1 MKTRHKRL
9 LFISVALIALVT
21 AVLLVM
27 NAFRDNLVFFFS
39 PTEVAAG
46 KAPARGTF
54 RLGGLVMQGSVHKG
68 PGPLEVRFTVTDLA
82 RQMRVHYVGSLPDLF
97 REGQG
102 VVAEGRLGPNG
113 DFEATKVLAKH
124 DEKYMPPEVA
134 QALKK
139 SGVSQPGKPAGRPVA
154 GAAP

>member
-9 LFISVALIALVT
+9 AFISVAVIALVA

-46 KAPARGTF
+46 KAPANGTF
-54 RLGGLVMQGSVHKG
+54 RIGGLVTTGSIQKG
-68 PGPLEVRFTVTDLA
+68 PAPLELRFTVTDLS
-82 RQMRVHYVGSLPDLF
+82 QEMRVHYTGSLPDLF

-102 VVAEGRLGPNG
+102 VVAEGRLGPDG
-113 DFEATKVLAKH
+113 EFQAKTILAKH
-124 DEKYMPPEVA
+124 DENYMPPEVA
-134 QALKK
+134 AALKK
-139 SGVSQPGKPAGRPVA
+139 SGAAHPGPKP
-154 GAAP
+154 

>member
-9 LFISVALIALVT
+9 LFISLAVLALVA

-39 PTEVAAG
+39 PSEVAAG
-46 KAPARGTF
+46 KAPANSTF
-54 RLGGLVMQGSVHKG
+54 RIGGLVATGSVQKG
-68 PGPLEVRFTVTDLA
+68 PAPLELRFTVTDLA
-82 RQMRVHYVGSLPDLF
+82 KEMRVHYTGSLPDLF

-102 VVAEGRLGPNG
+102 VVAEGRLGPDG
-113 DFEATKVLAKH
+113 EFQARTILAKH
-124 DEKYMPPEVA
+124 DENYMPPEVA

-139 SGVSQPGKPAGRPVA
+139 SGAAHPGPKP
-154 GAAP
+154 

>member
-9 LFISVALIALVT
+9 LFISVAVIALVA

-46 KAPARGTF
+46 KAPADGTF
-54 RLGGLVMQGSVHKG
+54 RIGGLVKQGSVQKG
-68 PGPLEVRFTVTDLA
+68 PEPLELRFTVTDLA
-82 RQMRVHYVGSLPDLF
+82 TEMHVRYVGPLPDLF

-102 VVAEGRLGPNG
+102 VVAEGRLGSNG
-113 DFEATKVLAKH
+113 DFEAAKVLAKH
-124 DEKYMPPEVA
+124 DENYMPPEVA
-134 QALKK
+134 QALEK
-139 SGVSQPGKPAGRPVA
+139 SGAYKAGHPGAKP
-154 GAAP
+154 

>member
-9 LFISVALIALVT
+9 IFISLALVALVA

-39 PTEVAAG
+39 PSEVAAG
-46 KAPARGTF
+46 KAPANATF
-54 RLGGLVMQGSVHKG
+54 RLGGLVTTGSVRKG
-68 PGPLEVRFTVTDLA
+68 PAALELRFTVTDLA
-82 RQMRVHYVGSLPDLF
+82 KEMRVHYTGPLPDLF

-102 VVAEGRLGPNG
+102 VVAEGRLGPDG
-113 DFEATKVLAKH
+113 EFQAKTILAKH
-124 DEKYMPPEVA
+124 DENYMPPEVA

-139 SGVSQPGKPAGRPVA
+139 SGAAHPGQQP
-154 GAAP
+154 

>member
-9 LFISVALIALVT
+9 LFISLAVVALVA

-46 KAPARGTF
+46 KAPANGTF
-54 RLGGLVMQGSVHKG
+54 RLGGLVTVGSIQKG
-68 PGPLEVRFTVTDLA
+68 PAPLELRFTVTDLA
-82 RQMRVHYVGSLPDLF
+82 KEMRVHYIGSLPDLF

-102 VVAEGRLGPNG
+102 VVAEGRLGPDG
-113 DFEATKVLAKH
+113 EFQARTILAKH
-124 DEKYMPPEVA
+124 DENYMPPEVA

-139 SGVSQPGKPAGRPVA
+139 SGAAHPGPKP
-154 GAAP
+154 

>member
-9 LFISVALIALVT
+9 LFISLAVVALVA

-39 PTEVAAG
+39 PSEVAAG
-46 KAPARGTF
+46 KAPANATF
-54 RLGGLVMQGSVHKG
+54 RLGGLVMQGSVQKG
-68 PGPLEVRFTVTDLA
+68 PAALELRFTVTDLA
-82 RQMRVHYVGSLPDLF
+82 KEMRVHYTGPLPDLF

-102 VVAEGRLGPNG
+102 VVAEGRLGPDG
-113 DFEATKVLAKH
+113 EFQAKTILAKH
-124 DEKYMPPEVA
+124 DENYMPPEVA

-139 SGVSQPGKPAGRPVA
+139 SGAADPGKRP
-154 GAAP
+154 

>member
-9 LFISVALIALVT
+9 LFISVAVVALVA

-46 KAPARGTF
+46 KAPAKGTF
-54 RLGGLVMQGSVHKG
+54 RLGGLVTQGSVQKG
-68 PGPLEVRFTVTDLA
+68 PGPLELRFTVTDLS
-82 RQMRVHYVGSLPDLF
+82 REMRVHYVGPLPDLF

-102 VVAEGRLGPNG
+102 VVAEGRLGPDG
-113 DFEATKVLAKH
+113 EFQAAKVLAKH
-124 DEKYMPPEVA
+124 DENYMPPEA
-134 QALKK
+134 ADAIEKANA
-139 SGVSQPGKPAGRPVA
+139 AGQN
-154 GAAP
+154 AAASK

>member
-9 LFISVALIALVT
+9 TFISLAVVALVA

-46 KAPARGTF
+46 KAPANGTF
-54 RLGGLVMQGSVHKG
+54 RMGGLVTAGSIQKG
-68 PGPLEVRFTVTDLA
+68 PAPLELRFTVTDLSTE
-82 RQMRVHYVGSLPDLF
+82 MRVHYVGSLPDLF
-97 REGQG
+97 RVGQG
-102 VVAEGRLGPNG
+102 VVAEGRLGPDG
-113 DFEATKVLAKH
+113 QFQAKTILAKH
-124 DEKYMPPEVA
+124 DENYMPPEVA

-139 SGVSQPGKPAGRPVA
+139 SGAAHPGPKP
-154 GAAP
+154 

>member
-9 LFISVALIALVT
+9 LFISLAVVALVA

-46 KAPARGTF
+46 KAPAKGTF
-54 RLGGLVMQGSVHKG
+54 RLGGLVTQGSVQKG
-68 PGPLEVRFTVTDLA
+68 PGPLELRFTVTDLTKE
-82 RQMRVHYVGSLPDLF
+82 MRVHYVGPLPDLF

-102 VVAEGRLGPNG
+102 VVAEGRLGPDG
-113 DFEATKVLAKH
+113 EFQAAKVLAKH
-124 DEKYMPPEVA
+124 DENYMPPEVA

-139 SGVSQPGKPAGRPVA
+139 SGAAHPGAKP
-154 GAAP
+154 